1 MALLSLKNVA
11 MLAVFL
17 FSMLSFFMFVQH
29 EIHSMG
35 KEALGINN
43 IWICIYMYTHICV
56 QYVCIYVRIYI
67 LSIYVYEYKCF
78 EYRSYMY
85 IFIA

>member
-35 KEALGINN
+35 KEALGINS
-43 IWICIYMYTHICV
+43 ICICIHTYIHIYLYTYIYMYV
-56 QYVCIYVRIYI
+56 YIYTIYI
-67 LSIYVYEYKCF
+67 NVYIFVYIDL
-78 EYRSYMY
+78 YMY